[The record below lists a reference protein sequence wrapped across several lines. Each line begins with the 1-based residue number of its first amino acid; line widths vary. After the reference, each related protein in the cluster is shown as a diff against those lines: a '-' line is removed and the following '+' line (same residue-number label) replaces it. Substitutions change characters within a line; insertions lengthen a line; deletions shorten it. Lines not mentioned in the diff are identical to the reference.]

1 MQPVSRGKPD
11 ACSRRWDDAALPAT
25 GTASQASFWIAVEQP
40 GAWPAKAVDML
51 AGAVESACASAG
63 GRVLLIRRPGRHP
76 DHEGAH
82 PSPDGSAARERTA
95 YLAGGLATRSPW
107 LVGISF
113 TGDAGVLCELP
124 LDGMN
129 DATPARVL
137 DALPDGAREVGTP
150 QALLLVCTNGRRD
163 VCCATRGREIALDAD
178 QARPGLVWECTHT
191 GGHRFAPTAVLL
203 PYGVTYARLDADSAV
218 AALDAGQRGE
228 IPDHLNSPI
237 HDRGSSWLPAAGQA
251 RESAVR
257 QTISENSLTAL
268 QVRGDVVTHADGRS
282 WRVDVEPL
290 HGPDLPA
297 SCGKRPAP
305 STWWRLVAITELSP
319 AAPR

>member
-63 GRVLLIRRPGRHP
+63 AGCCSSDVQGVIPITRAHTPHPTDLPPGSGRHTSREAWRPGRR
-76 DHEGAH
+76 GW
-82 PSPDGSAARERTA
+82 SAS
-95 YLAGGLATRSPW
+95 RSP
-107 LVGISF
+107 V
-113 TGDAGVLCELP
+113 TRACCAAP

-228 IPDHLNSPI
+228 IPDHLNSP
-237 HDRGSSWLPAAGQA
+237 SM
-251 RESAVR
+251 
-257 QTISENSLTAL
+257 TAE
-268 QVRGDVVTHADGRS
+268 VRGCRRRGKQGNPLCGRRSQKTH
-282 WRVDVEPL
+282 
-290 HGPDLPA
+290 
-297 SCGKRPAP
+297 
-305 STWWRLVAITELSP
+305 SP
-319 AAPR
+319 PCRCAAMW